1 MGWTAVK
8 RILPWKE
15 SYTVTLVQNLNSIT
29 VCISEAETV
38 VCSVEIPDV
47 RSKNCLLY
55 KDALFFFAGNWIG
68 KADLIALL
76 SGSGDA
82 AVCWL
87 RLFDHDPKGSEPGGY
102 YYPPLRQLLYIQ
114 EPDSQLIL
122 WSHYKEY
129 DPAEA
134 EESLLRSCYRIRIIQ
149 PEPFCIEKEIDE
161 NDPAF
166 TQYMPDENA
175 VRE

>member
-1 MGWTAVK
+1 MNRV
-8 RILPWKE
+8 LPWKE
-15 SYTVTLVQNLNSIT
+15 SYTVTLVQNLDSMT
-29 VCISEAETV
+29 VCILNAEKV

-55 KDALFFFAGNWIG
+55 KNALFFFAGNWIG
-68 KADLIALL
+68 KADLAALL
-76 SGSGDA
+76 KGSGDA

-87 RLFDHDPKGSEPGGY
+87 ELFDHELKGSEPGGY
-102 YYPPLRQLLYIQ
+102 YYPPLHQLLYIHG
-114 EPDSQLIL
+114 PDLQLIL

-134 EESLLRSCYRIRIIQ
+134 EESLLRSSYRIRIIQ

-161 NDPAF
+161 NNPAF
-166 TQYMPDENA
+166 TQYMPDEKA
-175 VRE
+175 MRE